1 MLAYG
6 NDDADDA
13 ATRHRS
19 REREREKMRLL
30 RLRMIM
36 VASRGRK
43 FEHQNVIAFLFI
55 ASIFAMIVTVSDCV

>member
-6 NDDADDA
+6 NDDDADDA
-13 ATRHRS
+13 AARHRS
-19 REREREKMRLL
+19 REREKMRLL